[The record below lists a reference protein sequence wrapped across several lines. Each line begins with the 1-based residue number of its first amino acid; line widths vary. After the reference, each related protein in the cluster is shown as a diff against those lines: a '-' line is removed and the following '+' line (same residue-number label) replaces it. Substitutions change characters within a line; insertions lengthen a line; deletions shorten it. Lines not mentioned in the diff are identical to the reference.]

1 MEGESGEAKEVS
13 DVFKVAYPKAETYKV
28 RIVGVRPL
36 LMHAPVGI
44 GDKPKLRRG
53 EHLDPKTEAEMYLY
67 RDDKGK
73 ICIPAAN
80 IKACIREAGRN
91 YRVKGRKS
99 TFAAMVR
106 AGLMIEPA
114 MVPLVDPKTGTQPQW
129 VVDYRPV
136 VVQKSRIMRA
146 RPRFDSWSLEFR
158 IINFDPTVIHKDTLY
173 RILVDAGR
181 FCGLGDYRPE
191 FGLFAVEKFE

>member
-1 MEGESGEAKEVS
+1 MADMS
-13 DVFKVAYPKAETYKV
+13 DVLKVFSEAETYNVK
-28 RIVGVRPL
+28 ILGVRPL

-44 GDKPKLRRG
+44 GNKPKLRRG
-53 EHLDPKTEAEMYLY
+53 EYLDPKAEAEMYLY
-67 RDDKGK
+67 KNDKGE

-80 IKACIREAGRN
+80 IKACIREAGKN
-91 YRVKGRKS
+91 YRVGGRKVS
-99 TFAAMVR
+99 FATIVK

-114 MVPLVDPKTGTQPQW
+114 MVPLIDPKTGAQPQW

-136 VVQKSRIMRA
+136 VVQKNRIMRA

-158 IINFDPTVIHKDTLY
+158 IINLDPTVIHKDTL
-173 RILVDAGR
+173 RKILIDAGR

-191 FGLFAVEKFE
+191 FGLFVVEKFD